1 MKKITAYFDCQF
13 GAAGDMLL
21 GALISAGLDF
31 DQWCAEVKKLALPW
45 DKIDI
50 SLHDVMRCTI
60 AAKKVQIDVTGD
72 SGKPVDE
79 HSHHHQVHD
88 HDHPHD
94 HDHHHHHHDHD
105 HDHSHYHEDHF
116 AHENEHGTTLS
127 QIMEILDA
135 SSISPYALELSK
147 KILLNLADAEG
158 KVHGI
163 SPWKAR
169 FHEVGTLDAIV
180 DIAGFAIGYEML
192 GIESAHVS
200 AIPLGRGEVK
210 TGHGI
215 FPIPCPAVANIMCQA
230 GAPVSAFDIPF
241 ECLTPTGA
249 AILTT
254 IATVWTKMP
263 AFESISSCGHGAGNM
278 NPKNHPN
285 IVRLLLG
292 NVEANESE
300 SRSDL
305 DLDKEIVCVVEANI
319 DDCPP
324 SWLAFTSEQ
333 SLKEGALDVTITPCV
348 MKKGRS
354 AHQLSVLVK
363 ISDKEKV
370 EKLLL
375 SETTTIGVRSYL
387 VERNVSR
394 REFQTVKL
402 AGESEIRIKIA
413 RDNEGK
419 ILNVQ
424 PEYSDCAEYSLKNGK
439 PLKEV
444 FALAMSTFAAANDS

>member
-1 MKKITAYFDCQF
+1 MKKMTAYFDCQF

-21 GALISAGLDF
+21 GSLISAGLDF
-31 DQWCAEVKKLALPW
+31 DQWLAEVKKLALPW
-45 DKIDI
+45 DKVKI
-50 SLHDVMRCTI
+50 SSKDVMRCSI
-60 AAKKVQIDVTGD
+60 AAKKVQVDVLGV
-72 SGKPVDE
+72 SGSPVDE
-79 HSHHHQVHD
+79 HSHPHQVQ
-88 HDHPHD
+88 D
-94 HDHHHHHHDHD
+94 HDHHHDHD
-105 HDHSHYHEDHF
+105 HYHEDHF
-116 AHENEHGTTLS
+116 AHEHEHGTTLS

-135 SSISPYALELSK
+135 SKISPFALELSK

-192 GIESAHVS
+192 GIEEVHVS

-215 FPIPCPAVANIMCQA
+215 FPIPCPAVTNIMCQA
-230 GAPVSAFDIPF
+230 GAPVSGFDIPF

-254 IATVWTKMP
+254 IATTWTKMP
-263 AFESISSCGHGAGNM
+263 AFESIKSCGCGAGNM

-285 IVRLLLG
+285 IVRLMLG
-292 NVEANESE
+292 HVESNSAKTNGSE
-300 SRSDL
+300 KFV
-305 DLDKEIVCVVEANI
+305 KEILSVVEANI

-324 SWLAFTSEQ
+324 SWLAYTSERLLD
-333 SLKEGALDVTITPCV
+333 SGALDVTITPCV

-354 AHQLSVLVK
+354 AHQISVLANTC
-363 ISDKEKV
+363 DKEQI

-375 SETTTIGVRSYL
+375 SETTTIGVRSHL
-387 VERNVSR
+387 VERSVSN

-402 AGESEIRIKIA
+402 GGNNEIRIKIA
-413 RDNEGK
+413 RDIEGN
-419 ILNVQ
+419 IINVQ
-424 PEYSDCAEYSLKNGK
+424 PEYSDCAEYSLKNGQ

-444 FALAMSTFAAANDS
+444 FALAMSTFAAARSE